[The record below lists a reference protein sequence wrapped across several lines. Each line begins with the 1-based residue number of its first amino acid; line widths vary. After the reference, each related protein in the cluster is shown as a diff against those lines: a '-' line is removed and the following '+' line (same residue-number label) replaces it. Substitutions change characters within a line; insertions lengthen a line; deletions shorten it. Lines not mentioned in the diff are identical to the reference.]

1 MQVNSDESLQLF
13 KNNTMMENNTMT
25 CSYKN
30 SFQERLNSFSQWPVW
45 AKASPFYLALSGFY
59 YIGRGDEVRC
69 AFCKVEIMNWREGDD
84 PIVDHNR
91 WAPQCKFAQNVCSSN
106 VIYKTIEQ
114 QQQQQDDAT
123 AADDVTASIYD
134 SQDVCGTGAMT
145 MRKPK
150 HGSYTNYKDRLA
162 TFTDWPRDIYQRP
175 HDLASAGFFYTGRNA
190 EVRCFQSDCGLSDW
204 EPTDE
209 PWREHARWF
218 PRCEYVI
225 AVKGKEYVQDS
236 VSMACVIKETL
247 PSTSTLSTSLLAKH
261 LHENEQNNGLGRIRF
276 KRLRPRCFV
285 TGGDESA
292 CEKGTCPLGK
302 SPLCHAQFLYVD
314 KLYCV

>member
-106 VIYKTIEQ
+106 VIYKTIE
-114 QQQQQDDAT
+114 QQQQDDAT

-247 PSTSTLSTSLLAKH
+247 PSTSSTSSLSPPLL
-261 LHENEQNNGLGRIRF
+261 ENDQDDALCKICFDRRRNM
-276 KRLRPRCFV
+276 CFV
-285 TGGDESA
+285 PCGHVIA
-292 CEKGTCPLGK
+292 CEKCSCSIEKCPLCRSK
-302 SPLCHAQFLYVD
+302 FSHAQ
-314 KLYCV
+314 KLYFV